1 MLKAWRSGIG
11 LLALVWAT
19 WAGAQPPA
27 PSATARPVVRVA
39 VVGGLLQSGVWPRL
53 ADKAA
58 VGAGLRVDTVAA
70 APKEGIVPVF
80 ARGDADLMLIHG
92 SDESYALLAAG
103 LAAPLRAWA
112 ANEHVLVGPA
122 DDPAGVAQ
130 AADGAAAMA
139 RIVAADAPLLAFR
152 DPGSFIIAQ
161 ALFRR
166 AGVRP
171 GPRQQLYDD
180 AESPQSVLVSAARQG
195 AYAVVGH
202 IPVAS
207 GKMPSHGL
215 KVLLHGDPAM
225 RRVYVL
231 VEPGPAH
238 PANAERRR
246 LARRLADY
254 LLSARG
260 QADLRAADRE
270 AGGPWVFALTTSGPA
285 R

>member
-11 LLALVWAT
+11 LLALAWVT

-80 ARGDADLMLIHG
+80 SRGDADLMLIHG

-122 DDPAGVAQ
+122 DDPAGVAHASATEQ
-130 AADGAAAMA
+130 RLGNAEA
-139 RIVAADAPLLAFR
+139 
-152 DPGSFIIAQ
+152 
-161 ALFRR
+161 
-166 AGVRP
+166 AGVAK
-171 GPRQQLYDD
+171 RQ
-180 AESPQSVLVSAARQG
+180 
-195 AYAVVGH
+195 
-202 IPVAS
+202 
-207 GKMPSHGL
+207 
-215 KVLLHGDPAM
+215 
-225 RRVYVL
+225 
-231 VEPGPAH
+231 
-238 PANAERRR
+238 
-246 LARRLADY
+246 
-254 LLSARG
+254 
-260 QADLRAADRE
+260 
-270 AGGPWVFALTTSGPA
+270 
-285 R
+285 